1 MTMTE
6 QVSIEECKVMWVIG
20 AAERLATL
28 GLLGGDVPVRIT
40 PEGIDQYLEIDE
52 YRNHLFESDFEIAQ
66 IFKEI
71 ATTHSEDEIDDEDMS
86 TMIDLLVDF
95 KNCREDVVKY
105 ALSLQT
111 I

>member
-28 GLLGGDVPVRIT
+28 GLLGGSVPVRIT
-40 PEGIDQYLEIDE
+40 PEGIDQYLEID
-52 YRNHLFESDFEIAQ
+52 
-66 IFKEI
+66 
-71 ATTHSEDEIDDEDMS
+71 DEDMS
-86 TMIDLLVDF
+86 AMIDLLVDF